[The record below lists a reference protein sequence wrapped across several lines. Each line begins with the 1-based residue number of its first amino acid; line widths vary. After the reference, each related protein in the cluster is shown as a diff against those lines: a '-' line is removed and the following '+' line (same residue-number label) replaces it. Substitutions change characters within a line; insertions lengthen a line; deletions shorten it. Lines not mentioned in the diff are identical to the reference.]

1 MLSAKTARR
10 IVLPAT
16 VLVLF
21 CAAIFTGCS
30 KSRDASFIGTFR
42 MGEKVQLGPLVYQV
56 LESDWRN
63 ELGSGGRTPKDRYL
77 FAKISITNSSGSPVL
92 VPGFTIEGSG
102 KTYPEVSEDMDK
114 VDNWFGLLRRIG
126 PSQTEQ
132 GWVVFDAPMAAYKM
146 VVTDG
151 GEIGAEKTAHVEIPV
166 HLE

>member
-10 IVLPAT
+10 VVVPAT

-21 CAAIFTGCS
+21 CAAIVTGCS

-42 MGEKVQLGPLVYQV
+42 MGERVQLGPLIYQV
-56 LESDWRN
+56 LESDWRS
-63 ELGSGGRTPKDRYL
+63 ELGGGGRTPKDRYL
-77 FAKISITNSSGSPVL
+77 FAKVSITNSSGSPVL
-92 VPGFTIEGSG
+92 VPGFTIEGGG
-102 KTYPEVSEDMDK
+102 KTYSEISEDMDK
-114 VDNWFGLLRRIG
+114 VDNWLGLLRSIG

-146 VVTDG
+146 IVTDG
-151 GEIGAEKTAHVEIPV
+151 GEVGAEKTAHVEIPV

>member
-1 MLSAKTARR
+1 
-10 IVLPAT
+10 
-16 VLVLF
+16 
-21 CAAIFTGCS
+21 
-30 KSRDASFIGTFR
+30 
-42 MGEKVQLGPLVYQV
+42 
-56 LESDWRN
+56 
-63 ELGSGGRTPKDRYL
+63 
-77 FAKISITNSSGSPVL
+77 L
-92 VPGFTIEGSG
+92 VPSFTIEGSG